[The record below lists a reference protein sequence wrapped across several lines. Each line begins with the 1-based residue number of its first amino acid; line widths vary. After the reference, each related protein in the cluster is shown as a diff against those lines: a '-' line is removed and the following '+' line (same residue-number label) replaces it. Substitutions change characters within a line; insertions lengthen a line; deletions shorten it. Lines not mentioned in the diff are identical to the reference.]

1 MKKVIFTFI
10 LVLLHNISVCKNLNN
25 NDLEVE
31 TEYNYLIKFPSKNSD
46 FYEKIFNFVNDRIE
60 LNSKFLIIIETEIHF
75 KNNSYKI
82 GGYFYSRGEIDY
94 IIIDKRLDDNTK
106 QKVFIHELIHLHQKT
121 IGDLILKL
129 EEKAVIWKNKQYLM
143 TDIDY
148 FKRAW
153 EIEAHKLEKKINRE
167 YRLHEKR
174 KRNSI

>member
-1 MKKVIFTFI
+1 
-10 LVLLHNISVCKNLNN
+10 
-25 NDLEVE
+25 
-31 TEYNYLIKFPSKNSD
+31 
-46 FYEKIFNFVNDRIE
+46 
-60 LNSKFLIIIETEIHF
+60 
-75 KNNSYKI
+75 
-82 GGYFYSRGEIDY
+82 
-94 IIIDKRLDDNTK
+94 
-106 QKVFIHELIHLHQKT
+106 
-121 IGDLILKL
+121 L